1 MNIVKISLRLQ
12 LSFNVFSFI
21 FLKEEQILSSLS
33 GSWYVANM
41 ITMAV
46 IVILVK
52 FGDDGEDDEFENQ
65 IPSSS
70 PEVKSLLLVSVFQL
84 LLSSNYPPSLP
95 PPLFFSFFFSSFCSP
110 PSLQL
115 ILIFASTAYLA
126 FYLSFMFRFQLHR
139 GLLSF
144 PFWLLLLISLSLLCA
159 LAIPKYL
166 ITEITDHQV

>member
-1 MNIVKISLRLQ
+1 MNIVKISLRLH

-33 GSWYVANM
+33 GSWYVAKM

-84 LLSSNYPPSLP
+84 LLSSNYPLH
-95 PPLFFSFFFSSFCSP
+95 LFSFFFSSFRSP

-159 LAIPKYL
+159 LAIPNYL
-166 ITEITDHQV
+166 ITDLKITDRQV

>member
-1 MNIVKISLRLQ
+1 MGEFVLNIVKISLRLQ

-33 GSWYVANM
+33 GSWYVAKM

-84 LLSSNYPPSLP
+84 LLSSNYPH
-95 PPLFFSFFFSSFCSP
+95 P
-110 PSLQL
+110 PS
-115 ILIFASTAYLA
+115 F
-126 FYLSFMFRFQLHR
+126 
-139 GLLSF
+139 
-144 PFWLLLLISLSLLCA
+144 
-159 LAIPKYL
+159 
-166 ITEITDHQV
+166 